1 MINADMR
8 SYDYFLYGEEDRY
21 GQPQLSDTIQ
31 GSVKMSIYSTST
43 NIQDNINYKNA
54 EFIGLTKDSNICDK
68 YVIQYGIDKLKVLYV
83 ISKGRLKQVFMIKV

>member
-1 MINADMR
+1 MINTDMR

-21 GQPQLSDTIQ
+21 GQSQLSDTIQ

-83 ISKGRLKQVFMIKV
+83 ISKGRLKQVFLIKV

>member
-31 GSVKMSIYSTST
+31 GSVKMSVYSTST
-43 NIQDNINYKNA
+43 NIQDNINYENA
-54 EFIGLTKDSNICDK
+54 EFIGLTRDSNINNK
-68 YVIQYGIDKLKVLYV
+68 YVIQHETDKLKVLY
-83 ISKGRLKQVFMIKV
+83 IIPKGRLKQVFLMKV

>member
-1 MINADMR
+1 MINTDMR

-68 YVIQYGIDKLKVLYV
+68 YVIQHETDKLKVLY
-83 ISKGRLKQVFMIKV
+83 IIPKGRLKQVFMIKV

>member
-8 SYDYFLYGEEDRY
+8 SYDYFLYGEENRY
-21 GQPQLSDTIQ
+21 RHPQLSDTVQ
-31 GSVKMSIYSTST
+31 GSVKMSVYSTST

-68 YVIQYGIDKLKVLYV
+68 YVIQYGTDKLKVLY
-83 ISKGRLKQVFMIKV
+83 IIPKGRLKQVFLIKV

>member
-8 SYDYFLYGEEDRY
+8 SYDYFLYGEEDKY
-21 GQPQLSDTIQ
+21 GQPQLSDTVQ
-31 GSVKMSIYSTST
+31 GSVKMSIYSTSI

-83 ISKGRLKQVFMIKV
+83 ISKGRLKQVFLIKV

>member
-8 SYDYFLYGEEDRY
+8 SYDYFLYGEEDKY

-83 ISKGRLKQVFMIKV
+83 ISKGRLKQVFLIKV

>member
-1 MINADMR
+1 MINTDMR

-43 NIQDNINYKNA
+43 NIQYNINYKNA
-54 EFIGLTKDSNICDK
+54 EFIGLTRDSNISNK
-68 YVIQYGIDKLKVLYV
+68 YVIQHETDKLKVLY
-83 ISKGRLKQVFMIKV
+83 IIPRGRLKQVFMIKV

>member
-8 SYDYFLYGEEDRY
+8 SYDYFLYGEEDKY
-21 GQPQLSDTIQ
+21 GQAQLSDTIQ
-31 GSVKMSIYSTST
+31 GSIKMSIYSTST

>member
-8 SYDYFLYGEEDRY
+8 SYDYFLYGEEDKY
-21 GQPQLSDTIQ
+21 GQPQLSDTVQ
-31 GSVKMSIYSTST
+31 GSIRISIYSTST

-68 YVIQYGIDKLKVLYV
+68 YVIQYGTDKLKVLYV
-83 ISKGRLKQVFMIKV
+83 IPKGRLKQVFLIKV

>member
-1 MINADMR
+1 MINVDMR

-43 NIQDNINYKNA
+43 NIQDNINYENA
-54 EFIGLTKDSNICDK
+54 EFIGLTRDSNISNK
-68 YVIQYGIDKLKVLYV
+68 YVIQHETDKLKVLY
-83 ISKGRLKQVFMIKV
+83 IIPRGRLKQVFMIKV

>member
-1 MINADMR
+1 MR
-8 SYDYFLYGEEDRY
+8 SYDYFLYGEEDKY
-21 GQPQLSDTIQ
+21 GQPQLSDTVQ
-31 GSVKMSIYSTST
+31 GSVKMSVYSTSP

-83 ISKGRLKQVFMIKV
+83 ISKGRLKQVFLIKV

>member
-8 SYDYFLYGEEDRY
+8 SYDYFLYGEEDKY

-43 NIQDNINYKNA
+43 NIQDNINYENA
-54 EFIGLTKDSNICDK
+54 EFIGLTRDSNISNK
-68 YVIQYGIDKLKVLYV
+68 YVIQHETDKLKVLY
-83 ISKGRLKQVFMIKV
+83 IIPKGRLKQVFMIKV